1 MVGIQRIFTDVTALY
16 QGAAQFFVETAQ
28 AAIAARGRF
37 TVSLAGGSTP
47 KKLYQLLASEPYKS
61 QVDWSA
67 VHLFWGDERY
77 IPYNHADS
85 NYRMVKEALFD
96 YVPIPAENIHGM
108 PVGYT
113 DLEEAAQAYGQE
125 LDAFFDG
132 DIRLDLTFLGMGG
145 DGHTASLFPGD
156 PALNVLD
163 RPVAVARPQSQP
175 TARLTLT
182 YPVLNR
188 SRCIVFMIA
197 GADKASVL
205 AEVIVGGATYP
216 SQGIVPKDGELF
228 WFIDQLAATKLSEK
242 A

>member
-1 MVGIQRIFTDVTALY
+1 MVGTPRIFADPTALY

-28 AAIAARGRF
+28 AAITARGRF

-61 QVDWSA
+61 QVNWSA

-77 IPYNHADS
+77 LPYNHADS
-85 NYRMVKEALFD
+85 NYRMVKEALLD
-96 YVPIPAENIHGM
+96 YVPLPAENIHGM
-108 PVGYT
+108 PVGYA
-113 DLEEAAQAYGQE
+113 DLEAAAQAYGQE
-125 LDAFFDG
+125 LNAFFDG

-156 PALNVLD
+156 PALTVLD

-197 GADKASVL
+197 GADKAAML
-205 AEVIVGGATYP
+205 AEVIAGGATYP
-216 SQGIVPKDGELF
+216 SQGIAPKDGELF

>member
-1 MVGIQRIFTDVTALY
+1 MAGTPRIFADLTALY
-16 QGAAQFFVETAQ
+16 QGAAQCFIEHAQ
-28 AAIAARGRF
+28 LAIAARGRF

-61 QVDWSA
+61 QIDWSA

-77 IPYNHADS
+77 IPYNHSDS
-85 NYRMVKEALFD
+85 NYRMIKEALFD
-96 YVPIPAENIHGM
+96 HVPIPAENIHGM
-108 PVGYT
+108 PVGYI
-113 DLEEAAQAYGQE
+113 DLEEAAQAYSQE
-125 LDAFFDG
+125 LEAFFDG

-175 TARLTLT
+175 TPRLTLT

-188 SRCIVFMIA
+188 SRCIVFFVA
-197 GADKASVL
+197 GADKATVL
-205 AEVIVGGATYP
+205 AEVIAGGTRYP
-216 SQGIVPKDGELF
+216 SQGIIPTDGALF
-228 WFIDQLAATKLSEK
+228 WFIDQLAAAKLLEK

>member
-1 MVGIQRIFTDVTALY
+1 MVGTLRVFADLAALY
-16 QGAAQFFVETAQ
+16 QGAAQLFVESAQ

-37 TVSLAGGSTP
+37 SISLAGGSTP

-61 QVDWSA
+61 QIDWSA

-85 NYRMVKEALFD
+85 NYRMVKESLFD

-113 DLEEAAQAYGQE
+113 DLDAAAQAYGQE
-125 LDAFFDG
+125 LDAFFG
-132 DIRLDLTFLGMGG
+132 GNIRLDLTFLGMGG

-156 PALNVLD
+156 PALSVLD

-182 YPVLNR
+182 YPVLNH
-188 SRCIVFMIA
+188 SRCVVFLVA
-197 GADKASVL
+197 GADKAAVL
-205 AEVIVGGATYP
+205 AEVVAGGTRYP
-216 SQGIVPKDGELF
+216 SQGIVPTDGELF
-228 WFIDQLAATKLSEK
+228 WFVDQLAATKLSEK

>member
-1 MVGIQRIFTDVTALY
+1 MTGTPRIFADLTALY
-16 QGAAQFFVETAQ
+16 QGAAEFFVASAQ
-28 AAIAARGRF
+28 SAIAARGRF

-61 QVDWSA
+61 QIDWSA

-77 IPYNHADS
+77 IPYNHPDS

-96 YVPIPAENIHGM
+96 HVPIPAENIHGM

-113 DLEEAAQAYGQE
+113 DLEEAAQVYGKE
-125 LDAFFDG
+125 LAAFFEG

-156 PALNVLD
+156 LALSILD

-175 TARLTLT
+175 TPRLTLT

-188 SRCIVFMIA
+188 SRCIVFFVA

-205 AEVIVGGATYP
+205 AEVIAGGTRYP
-216 SQGIVPKDGELF
+216 SQGIVPTDGELF
-228 WFIDQLAATKLSEK
+228 WFIDQLAAAKLLEK